1 MELNTVKKK
10 ELRGELLRFLAGIY
24 PEGVIR
30 ESVFET
36 FFEYYKTEYIEQEMA
51 YLVDKGY
58 VARKDIP
65 TPFGPSFEKV
75 VSFRLTPSGRDVLD
89 GTLPDTGIQVRR

>member
-24 PEGVIR
+24 PESVIR
-30 ESVFET
+30 ESVYET
-36 FFEYYKTEYIEQEMA
+36 FYEYYKTEYIEQEMA

-58 VARKDIP
+58 VARREIP
-65 TPFGPSFEKV
+65 TPFGPSFEQ
-75 VSFRLTPSGRDVLD
+75 VSTYRLTPSGRDVLD
-89 GTLPDTGIQVRR
+89 GLLPEAGIQSRR